1 MVRHRLASTLIALAA
16 ASVTVTPAAQDQT
29 TFRGGT
35 DVVTVDVAVEQNDRP
50 VAGLSSAD
58 FVVTDNRVPQQIEAL
73 STESLPANVTL
84 LVDVSGEM
92 SDSLG
97 ALRTDLID
105 AAALLRPTDRLRLLS
120 FATETTLVSPMQAAS
135 VALPVD
141 RLSTGGRPLLFDALT
156 MALFRKRPPDRGE
169 LVVAFTAGIDRGSSV
184 GVERLRRVARGT
196 EAVLHVVLMD
206 QTGRAR
212 FCFETPTACRDGELR
227 RLAESTGGRLVK
239 QPIGRRLPEGL
250 AAALDGFHRSY
261 TLRYTRRGV
270 ARAGWHDIKVTIA
283 RKGKFTVRARRG
295 YVAA

>member
-1 MVRHRLASTLIALAA
+1 MVRQQFASALIALAA
-16 ASVTVTPAAQDQT
+16 ASMAATPVAQDQT

-35 DVVTVDVAVEQNDRP
+35 DLVTVDVAVEQNSRP
-50 VAGLSSAD
+50 VPGLSSAD
-58 FVVTDNRVPQQIEAL
+58 FVVTDNGVPQQIEAL

-92 SDSLG
+92 KDSMD
-97 ALRTDLID
+97 ALRTDLAD
-105 AAALLRPTDRLRLLS
+105 AAALLRPADRLRLLS
-120 FATETTLVSPMQAAS
+120 FATETTLVSPMQAAG
-135 VALPVD
+135 VPLPID

-156 MALFRKRPPDRGE
+156 LALFRKRPPDRGE

-184 GVERLRRVARGT
+184 GVERLRRTARGT
-196 EAVLHVVLMD
+196 EAVLHIVLMD
-206 QTGRAR
+206 QIGRAK
-212 FCFETPTACRDGELR
+212 FCFATPTACRDAELR

-239 QPIGRRLPEGL
+239 QPIGRRLPDGL
-250 AAALDGFHRSY
+250 AAALDGFHQSY

-270 ARAGWHDIKVTIA
+270 SRAGWHDITVKIA